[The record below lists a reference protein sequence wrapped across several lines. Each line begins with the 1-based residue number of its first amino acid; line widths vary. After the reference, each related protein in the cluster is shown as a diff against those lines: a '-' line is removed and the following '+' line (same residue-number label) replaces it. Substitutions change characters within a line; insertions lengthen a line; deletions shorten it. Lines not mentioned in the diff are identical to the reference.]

1 MGRGRRA
8 AVSEEDASK
17 LLHQLSMRPQGSG
30 AKRGSETE
38 GLRAI
43 ARGWEMEGRSGR
55 AELSTDVEKLRF
67 SFSVTAVSQLQEWLK
82 MWFRV
87 SSEVT

>member
-1 MGRGRRA
+1 M
-8 AVSEEDASK
+8 SEEDASK

-55 AELSTDVEKLRF
+55 AELSTDVEKPRF
-67 SFSVTAVSQLQEWLK
+67 SFSVTGVVENVVPGVLRSHLRET
-82 MWFRV
+82 RGPP
-87 SSEVT
+87 